1 MRDLISMAHRAERS
15 EVGRTRALSHLVA
28 AIDELR
34 KTHPQFV
41 ADVAFV
47 VDELASEGRAGEK
60 PSRQSRCWDL
70 VGIGSTDIVLCQVKT
85 RDWPGATE
93 IEILR
98 GFSAPPNARKLVHR
112 WRGGQR
118 QPDVRQL

>member
-1 MRDLISMAHRAERS
+1 MNAKAKGSRNQRRSRAILAAAGFM
-15 EVGRTRALSHLVA
+15 VTRAA
-28 AIDELR
+28 ASL
-34 KTHPQFV
+34 
-41 ADVAFV
+41 
-47 VDELASEGRAGEK
+47 G
-60 PSRQSRCWDL
+60 CWDL

-98 GFSAPPNARKLVHR
+98 GFSAPPNARKLVYR